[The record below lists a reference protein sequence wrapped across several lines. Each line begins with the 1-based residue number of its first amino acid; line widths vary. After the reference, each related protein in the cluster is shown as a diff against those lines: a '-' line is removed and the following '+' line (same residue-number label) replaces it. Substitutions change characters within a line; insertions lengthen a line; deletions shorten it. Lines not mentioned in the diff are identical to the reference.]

1 MPVGQELC
9 EKSATKLHVGD
20 DDEFLQAAICNEDS
34 LFYCVEINQPFTQIT
49 ILTNRCT
56 ARWLLQ
62 HTAVLDN
69 YRLYNHAIPRL
80 YLHLHS

>member
-34 LFYCVEINQPFTQIT
+34 LFYCVEINQP
-49 ILTNRCT
+49 LHR
-56 ARWLLQ
+56 LL
-62 HTAVLDN
+62 
-69 YRLYNHAIPRL
+69 
-80 YLHLHS
+80 S